1 MERSTLKRAL
11 VSGVSVAVT
20 AVLLGVSGAT
30 AAATINVTGTEVWQA
45 TGAAT
50 DTATATDPINLTGT
64 LTIDDT
70 GAGTDANDITGNGNL
85 IIQTDTLNANIGAS
99 GTPFKIKKI
108 DVGNID
114 IKAHNADNADVLV
127 EITETLKTSGY
138 LKLWSDETGNDG
150 NVSLTVTGNLTVDNA
165 EFTGSGG
172 DNARGNIVL
181 ELKGGTNTITN
192 GLILNASQPGAG
204 GKATL
209 LFSGAGNQEFTGKI
223 LGKDKN
229 DDNNDTEL
237 EGDGILLI
245 SAGGSVTFKSEIGG
259 KNASDQDRPLFKI
272 QIKKNAAGTGS
283 SAIFEQSVATLGA
296 DPADGYATGIYVGES
311 DGSGQTYTATFD
323 ASNAAN
329 NLLTIDAIVIGKH
342 KDNISKVIIQGNGKT
357 VEQSANKPWG
367 YTPNIDPNTPPP
379 ATITDN
385 TRITDLQI
393 KSGVTFNSHSTINA
407 KNIIVELGTI
417 KADFKEEV
425 TVSDTL
431 TVAGTAIFAKAIQNG
446 STPAVNITGNATF
459 NAVGNTTNLSGLT
472 LTGNP
477 TINLGTA
484 IGNGA
489 TVFGS
494 NSANATFSDTGAGTI
509 TISLAA
515 TGLQVGNE
523 IILLETSQSIQPTAV
538 DNTKYSVSSSDSA
551 GRIGFAVD
559 NGDGT
564 QVVIKVIE
572 LSAAAAG
579 QPDLPTISGIT
590 QVSERMLNHAAAA
603 IAARTSTR
611 FNRDAK
617 YAKTG
622 FRATDFYR
630 SREAD
635 DRSFRE
641 AGDRGFERT
650 DDRSFREGDDRGFQ
664 KMDDRKLRE
673 GDERDFGKTDDRRL
687 READERKLEKTHE
700 RELREADERK
710 LEKEHERKLDEKRHE
725 HGDGEVHKPG
735 ERAIQKPVE
744 RPTGV
749 SSGDSVGR
757 AENAWFETFGDW
769 IEQDAK
775 RSSDNAYD
783 VDGYNADIYGF
794 AFGVDTEVTRDT
806 LLGIS
811 FSYSNAD
818 VDWEGTSNAA
828 GDVDH
833 YQLTLYGEYRHDKF
847 YAEGMLGY
855 AMNDYEVSDFN
866 GGVRNSE
873 FDSDQYLAKLELGV
887 PIYMGNNLFI
897 TPKSELTWTHLDI
910 DNYTQTGTGN
920 LLTVNPND
928 LESATATLGAEIH
941 QRIKKN
947 KGYIIPWAY
956 AGVSYDL
963 AGEESSVRA
972 ARIDTSSYYSLQGI
986 DNEQFAGEVEFGVEY
1001 EVGQWSVGAKYAGRY
1016 KASRDTHSASLLAEY
1031 KF

>member
-1 MERSTLKRAL
+1 MHSTLERKVFRYGIKPSRRTLERSTLKRAL

-20 AVLLGVSGAT
+20 MAMLGVSGQAMAAIVNYKAAT
-30 AAATINVTGTEVWQA
+30 ADADWGNTAAHFTPTTAFNVANTNNLDLNGQNVVIDETGDEIGVGEITA
-45 TGAAT
+45 TGGGSLVIETSGAS
-50 DTATATDPINLTGT
+50 TATDISS
-64 LTIDDT
+64 TIGSISMDGVT
-70 GAGTDANDITGNGNL
+70 A
-85 IIQTDTLNANIGAS
+85 
-99 GTPFKIKKI
+99 
-108 DVGNID
+108 NID
-114 IKAHNADNADVLV
+114 IKAHEAQNASVTVNVQG
-127 EITETLKTSGY
+127 ILKTGGY
-138 LKLWSDETGNDG
+138 LNLTSDETSVDAGNSGDI
-150 NVSLTVTGNLTVDNA
+150 TVTVDGDLKVGSSTI
-165 EFTGSGG
+165 TGSGAAG
-172 DNARGNIVL
+172 VSADVKL
-181 ELKGGTNTITN
+181 DLKSGTNEITN
-192 GLILNASQPGAG
+192 GLTLDAKTPGTA
-204 GKATL
+204 GKAIL
-209 LFSGAGNQEFTGKI
+209 AFIGNTDQNFTGTIKGKEVFTKSSNSKI
-223 LGKDKN
+223 Y
-229 DDNNDTEL
+229 
-237 EGDGILLI
+237 GDGIIEIAAADATSSKL
-245 SAGGSVTFKSEIGG
+245 VTFKDEIGG
-259 KNASDQDRPLFKI
+259 GGKPLYKI
-272 QIKKNAAGTGS
+272 ALNNHTKGARAT
-283 SAIFEQSVATLGA
+283 FEQSVAVLGTLSDESG
-296 DPADGYATGIYVGES
+296 PTGIHLGDS
-311 DGSGQTYTATFD
+311 TGGNGSGGRDEYTATFD
-323 ASNAAN
+323 AYRAAG
-329 NLLTIDAIVIGKH
+329 NLLTINASIMGVN
-342 KDNISKVIIQGNGKT
+342 KDDDSIVIIQGSEKT
-357 VEQSANKPWG
+357 VEQSADRPWG
-367 YTPNIDPNTPPP
+367 YTDSPN
-379 ATITDN
+379 ATDKANVQITNLYTKKD
-385 TRITDLQI
+385 
-393 KSGVTFNSHSTINA
+393 VTFISNSTISA
-407 KNIIVELGTI
+407 KNITIESDSTANFAVTGYTTENLTLQNNSTIILSGTANDGTKKGSADTNQVFQNNGGAVAVTAGTVVIDVGTTGLLLGDYIILVDSGSSVDSTDI
-417 KADFKEEV
+417 SKIS
-425 TVSDTL
+425 VSDGDADIDFEPNKTDDANQIRL
-431 TVAGTAIFAKAIQNG
+431 VAVSVGEG
-446 STPAVNITGNATF
+446 SAPPVT
-459 NAVGNTTNLSGLT
+459 
-472 LTGNP
+472 NP
-477 TINLGTA
+477 T
-484 IGNGA
+484 
-489 TVFGS
+489 
-494 NSANATFSDTGAGTI
+494 
-509 TISLAA
+509 
-515 TGLQVGNE
+515 
-523 IILLETSQSIQPTAV
+523 
-538 DNTKYSVSSSDSA
+538 
-551 GRIGFAVD
+551 
-559 NGDGT
+559 
-564 QVVIKVIE
+564 
-572 LSAAAAG
+572 
-579 QPDLPTISGIT
+579 LPTIAGIP
-590 QVSERMLNHAAAA
+590 QISDRMLNHAAAA
-603 IAARTSTR
+603 IAARTGAR
-611 FNRDAK
+611 FSRDAK
-617 YAKTG
+617 YARTG
-622 FRATDFYR
+622 FRATDFYQ
-630 SREAD
+630 SRGAD

-650 DDRSFREGDDRGFQ
+650 DDRSFREGGERGFQ
-664 KMDDRKLRE
+664 KMDDRRLRE

-687 READERKLEKTHE
+687 READERKFQKTHE

-794 AFGVDTEVTRDT
+794 AFGVDTEVARDT

-897 TPKSELTWTHLDI
+897 TPKSELTWAHLDI
-910 DNYTQTGTGN
+910 DNYTQTGTGSN

-963 AGEESSVRA
+963 AGEEASVRA
-972 ARIDTSSYYSLQGI
+972 AVVNTSSYYSLQGI